1 MGRKAKRQKK
11 ADETALREGMQKN
24 VEAIK
29 PSEAEL
35 AKNAENE
42 LWRKQIASGTD
53 VKDLTGIAP
62 AYQIYQGAI
71 SDQQNQRQSG
81 GLLSALGQ
89 GSNNAGAA
97 NYETYM
103 KMKRQQDAAGDL
115 AGMYA
120 AKDADVNNSGFQYA
134 QLANSRNLG
143 KAGAGAQA
151 YNTFMQNKGPGMF
164 DKIMKIGQ
172 VAVGGVGAW
181 KGCWIAAELY
191 GETDIR
197 TMLLRAWLGTEVVK
211 QPIGRFIVDMYAQF
225 GERVAAM
232 VKRSKVL
239 RFGFKKI
246 FDRALV
252 KAVRWAEG
260 CK

>member
-1 MGRKAKRQKK
+1 MGKKSKRAKK
-11 ADETALREGMQKN
+11 AEETALREGLNKN
-24 VEAIK
+24 VEAIQETPFEK
-29 PSEAEL
+29 ARL
-35 AKNAENE
+35 AKVLNFETQSA
-42 LWRKQIASGTD
+42 GTGGIESID
-53 VKDLTGIAP
+53 AMKPYLDL
-62 AYQIYQGAI
+62 YKGAT

-103 KMKRQQDAAGDL
+103 KMKRQQEAAGQLEGAYNATSADMTGQGFNL
-115 AGMYA
+115 AQM
-120 AKDADVNNSGFQYA
+120 
-134 QLANSRNLG
+134 ANSRNLG